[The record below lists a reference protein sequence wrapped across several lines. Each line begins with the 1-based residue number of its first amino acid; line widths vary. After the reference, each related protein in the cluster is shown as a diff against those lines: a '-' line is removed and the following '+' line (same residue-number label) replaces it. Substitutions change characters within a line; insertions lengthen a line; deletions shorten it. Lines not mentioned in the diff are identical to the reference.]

1 MAYRFTNTDKWKDS
15 WFSNLKQIEM
25 LLFIYLCEN
34 CDIAGFIEIN
44 YKRWASDLNSSE
56 STIKESIKGLER
68 GLIISND
75 GECIYLK
82 NFIKHQ
88 KNLPL
93 NENNRAH
100 MGIIKRFEIYRHKFD
115 IQDINDFIT
124 RGFEAPSKGLL
135 SPTGIGISNININ
148 IKEEEEEKERI
159 KWKKDFEEYKK
170 IVRNAYVKVLSDK
183 DWVKKQQEFYP
194 NVNIAKSVEKMC
206 VNYWATPAGW
216 QNKKKSKT
224 VEIDWK
230 QTFTNALSKSIN
242 KVYNNG

>member
-1 MAYRFTNTDKWKDS
+1 MAYRFTNTEKWKDS

-56 STIKESIKGLER
+56 STMKESIKGLER

-100 MGIIKRFEIYRHKFD
+100 IGIIKRFVMYRYKFD
-115 IQDINDFIT
+115 IQDINDFIL
-124 RGFEAPSKGLL
+124 RGFQGASKGLL

-159 KWKKDFEEYKK
+159 KWKKDLEEYKK
-170 IVRNAYVKVLSDK
+170 IVRYAYVKVLSDK
-183 DWVKKQQEFYP
+183 DWVNKQQEFYP

-216 QNKKKSKT
+216 QNKKKSKS

>member
-56 STIKESIKGLER
+56 STMKESIKGLER

-75 GECIYLK
+75 EECIYLK

-115 IQDINDFIT
+115 IQDINDFIL

-135 SPTGIGISNININ
+135 SPTGKGISNNN
-148 IKEEEEEKERI
+148 IKKEEII

-170 IVRNAYVKVLSDK
+170 IVRNAYVEVLSDK
-183 DWVKKQQEFYP
+183 E
-194 NVNIAKSVEKMC
+194 
-206 VNYWATPAGW
+206 
-216 QNKKKSKT
+216 
-224 VEIDWK
+224 
-230 QTFTNALSKSIN
+230 
-242 KVYNNG
+242 

>member
-34 CDIAGFIEIN
+34 CDIAGFIEVN

-56 STIKESIKGLER
+56 STMKESIKGLER

-115 IQDINDFIT
+115 IQDINDFIL

-135 SPTGIGISNININ
+135 SPTGKGISNNN
-148 IKEEEEEKERI
+148 IKKEEII

-170 IVRNAYVKVLSDK
+170 IVRNAYVEVLSDK

-194 NVNIAKSVEKMC
+194 NVNIVKSVEKMC

-216 QNKKKSKT
+216 ENKKKSKA
-224 VEIDWK
+224 IKLDWK

>member
-1 MAYRFTNTDKWKDS
+1 MAYRFTNTEKWKDS

-56 STIKESIKGLER
+56 STMKESIKGLER

-75 GECIYLK
+75 GECVYLK

-100 MGIIKRFEIYRHKFD
+100 MGIIKRFEIYRYKFD
-115 IQDINDFIT
+115 IQDINDFIL
-124 RGFEAPSKGLL
+124 RGFEGASKGLL
-135 SPTGIGISNININ
+135 SPTGIGKGISNSNI
-148 IKEEEEEKERI
+148 IKEEEEI

-216 QNKKKSKT
+216 QNKKKSKA

>member
-1 MAYRFTNTDKWKDS
+1 MAYRFTNTEKWKDS

-93 NENNRAH
+93 NKNNRAH
-100 MGIIKRFEIYRHKFD
+100 MGIIKRFEMYRYKFD
-115 IQDINDFIT
+115 IQDINDFIL

-135 SPTGIGISNININ
+135 SPTGIGKGISNSNI
-148 IKEEEEEKERI
+148 IKEEEEI

-170 IVRNAYVKVLSDK
+170 IVRNAYVEVLSDK

-216 QNKKKSKT
+216 QNKKKSKA
-224 VEIDWK
+224 VEVDWK

>member
-1 MAYRFTNTDKWKDS
+1 MAYRFTNTEKWKDS

-56 STIKESIKGLER
+56 STMKESIKGLER

-100 MGIIKRFEIYRHKFD
+100 VGIIKRFEMYRYKFD
-115 IQDINDFIT
+115 IQDINDFIL
-124 RGFEAPSKGLL
+124 RGFEGASKGLL
-135 SPTGIGISNININ
+135 SPTGIGKGNNNIK
-148 IKEEEEEKERI
+148 KEEEEERI

-216 QNKKKSKT
+216 QNKKKSET

>member
-1 MAYRFTNTDKWKDS
+1 MAYRFTNTERWKDS

-56 STIKESIKGLER
+56 STMKESIKGLER

-100 MGIIKRFEIYRHKFD
+100 IGIIKRFEMYRYKFD
-115 IQDINDFIT
+115 IQDINDFIL
-124 RGFEAPSKGLL
+124 RGFQGASKGLL

-183 DWVKKQQEFYP
+183 DWVNKQQEFYP

-206 VNYWATPAGW
+206 VNYWATLAGW
-216 QNKKKSKT
+216 QNKKKSKS

>member
-1 MAYRFTNTDKWKDS
+1 MYR
-15 WFSNLKQIEM
+15 
-25 LLFIYLCEN
+25 Y
-34 CDIAGFIEIN
+34 
-44 YKRWASDLNSSE
+44 
-56 STIKESIKGLER
+56 
-68 GLIISND
+68 
-75 GECIYLK
+75 
-82 NFIKHQ
+82 
-88 KNLPL
+88 
-93 NENNRAH
+93 
-100 MGIIKRFEIYRHKFD
+100 KFD
-115 IQDINDFIT
+115 IQDINDFIL
-124 RGFEAPSKGLL
+124 RGFEGASKGLL
-135 SPTGIGISNININ
+135 SPTGIGKGISNSNI
-148 IKEEEEEKERI
+148 IKEEEEI